1 MGGGNAQAP
10 TPPPSFLLLGV
21 KETMTAPA
29 TTSSQ
34 IKNMISFSLYIS
46 TALLPVRLQLTV

>member
-1 MGGGNAQAP
+1 MGGGNAQV
-10 TPPPSFLLLGV
+10 PPPLPFLLLGA

-46 TALLPVRLQLTV
+46 TALLPVRLQLSV